1 MTGAAHWLNPWLL
14 LSAGFAAALLMR
26 GAGVLLSGRI
36 QPYTPMFDWFVCV
49 GQALVGGLMVRA
61 IFLPST
67 ELAEVGL
74 AERSI
79 AVIVGFT
86 VYFLFDRNLLA
97 GTFAGVATLAVL
109 GVVPWP

>member
-14 LSAGFAAALLMR
+14 LSTGFAAALLMR

-36 QPYTPMFDWFVCV
+36 QPYTPMFDWFTCV

-79 AVIVGFT
+79 AVTVGFT
-86 VYFLFDRNLLA
+86 VFFLFNRHLLA
-97 GTFAGVATLAVL
+97 GTFAGVAILAVL
-109 GVVPWP
+109 GVVSWP